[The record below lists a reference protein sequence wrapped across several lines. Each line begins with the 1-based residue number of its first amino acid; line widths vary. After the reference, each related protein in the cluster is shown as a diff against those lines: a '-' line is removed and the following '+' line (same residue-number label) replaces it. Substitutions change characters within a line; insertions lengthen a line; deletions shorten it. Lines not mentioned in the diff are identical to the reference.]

1 MVAAPSKSLSPKT
14 RWVLLAVAA
23 ALLLGPLAVLLHK
36 RAPLPN
42 PAGPEQVQSYA
53 GPEQACTALASAKT
67 VTFQDLINCS
77 QLMIDQQHVT
87 QSLPLLDR
95 AAEMQPQ
102 SALVHN
108 NLCVAYGLLRDR
120 ERAVQECATATAL
133 DPKFELARNNLR
145 WVSQIGDGGS
155 E

>member
-1 MVAAPSKSLSPKT
+1 MPPMLATPSKGLSPKT

-23 ALLLGPLAVLLHK
+23 VLLIVPLAILLHK
-36 RAPLPN
+36 RAPLPVSHG
-42 PAGPEQVQSYA
+42 GPVQV
-53 GPEQACTALASAKT
+53 CDALATSKT
-67 VTFQDLINCS
+67 ATFQELINCS
-77 QLMIDQQHVT
+77 QLLIDQHHET
-87 QSLPLLDR
+87 QSLSLLER
-95 AAEMQPQ
+95 AAQLQPQ

-120 ERAVQECATATAL
+120 ERAVLECSTATAL

-145 WVSQIGDGGS
+145 WVSQIGAGGA

>member
-1 MVAAPSKSLSPKT
+1 MVAAPSKGLSPKT

-36 RAPLPN
+36 RAAPPKS
-42 PAGPEQVQSYA
+42 AEPEQVQRYE

-67 VTFQDLINCS
+67 VMFQDLINCS
-77 QLMIDQQHVT
+77 QLMIDQHHVT

-108 NLCVAYGLLRDR
+108 NLCVAYGLLGDR
-120 ERAVQECATATAL
+120 ERAVRECATATAL

-145 WVSQIGDGGS
+145 WVSQISAGGS

>member
-1 MVAAPSKSLSPKT
+1 
-14 RWVLLAVAA
+14 
-23 ALLLGPLAVLLHK
+23 
-36 RAPLPN
+36 
-42 PAGPEQVQSYA
+42 
-53 GPEQACTALASAKT
+53 
-67 VTFQDLINCS
+67 
-77 QLMIDQQHVT
+77 MIDQHHVT

-108 NLCVAYGLLRDR
+108 NMCVAYGLLLDRD
-120 ERAVQECATATAL
+120 RAVQECSTATAL

-145 WVSQIGDGGS
+145 WVSQIGAGGA